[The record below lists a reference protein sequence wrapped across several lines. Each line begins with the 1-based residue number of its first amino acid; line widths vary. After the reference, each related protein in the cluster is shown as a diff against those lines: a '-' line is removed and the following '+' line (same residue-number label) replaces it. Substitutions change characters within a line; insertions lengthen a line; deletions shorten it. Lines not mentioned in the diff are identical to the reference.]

1 LNYLEKADA
10 ERAAP
15 FKSLESRM
23 LKYKQECE
31 QRYKTDL
38 DNEIRRLKE
47 FEVSRIRMEEAA
59 RYRDRMESFRNE
71 MEELHLEKVKELKL
85 REQSAMDRLRSKE
98 QELEKGAFVHRQSV
112 LKEEESMRYR
122 ENDVKKTVEME
133 LYLIKA
139 EKEKMLAS
147 AKEYEQKI
155 AEMESYKLR
164 LEKQHIESVE
174 KFKSEYQRSFKDQDF
189 EIHRRRLQ
197 VDEDEHRVS
206 LEKDRLSRAE
216 TRCIAAEKELEE
228 LRADYR
234 GAAKSLDK
242 STKEAQ
248 DAKDQLRVLNDNLKR

>member
-1 LNYLEKADA
+1 
-10 ERAAP
+10 
-15 FKSLESRM
+15 
-23 LKYKQECE
+23 
-31 QRYKTDL
+31 
-38 DNEIRRLKE
+38 
-47 FEVSRIRMEEAA
+47 MEEAA

-139 EKEKMLAS
+139 EKEKMLSS
-147 AKEYEQKI
+147 AREYEQKI

-174 KFKSEYQRSFKDQDF
+174 KFKSDYQRSFKDQDF
-189 EIHRRRLQ
+189 EIHRRRL
-197 VDEDEHRVS
+197 
-206 LEKDRLSRAE
+206 
-216 TRCIAAEKELEE
+216 
-228 LRADYR
+228 
-234 GAAKSLDK
+234 
-242 STKEAQ
+242 
-248 DAKDQLRVLNDNLKR
+248 